1 MSRAHATDRQ
11 AARPRRRRP
20 GALTIFRQ
28 LFDATFDVDG
38 RRGAQPPRALPCDR
52 DGPLHGPGALAAHL
66 AAHGHPKRL
75 CVFVHGLACDESC
88 WGERPAIIYGDA
100 LAHELGYGALY
111 VRYDSRRSHASNGAA
126 LCALLGRLVRV
137 AGPRLREIVLIG
149 HSLGGLVIRHACVHA
164 AQRRRTWL
172 RRTGMVVCLGTPH
185 RGAGIPRVLAR
196 FARWL
201 ANLSD
206 GLRDLQH
213 GFRVPDLPPAVRRI
227 PHRYLAACVGPTVEH
242 PFTRWLGDGV
252 VSLESA
258 TARDIA
264 GDLRC
269 ATIASLHHVHMLQ
282 EPRVYAQ
289 LKAWLAE
296 RRRRRYARR
305 VLRRS
310 TRGMARAA
318 STGTQAVLRGGRAD

>member
-1 MSRAHATDRQ
+1 MSRAHATDRH
-11 AARPRRRRP
+11 ASRPRRLRP

-28 LFDATFDVDG
+28 LIDATFDLDG

-66 AAHGHPKRL
+66 AAHGNPKRL

-88 WGERPAIIYGDA
+88 WGERPAIVYGDA

-164 AQRRRTWL
+164 AQRRRAWL

-185 RGAGIPRVLAR
+185 RGACIPRVLAR

-269 ATIASLHHVHMLQ
+269 ATIASLHHVNMLQ

-318 STGTQAVLRGGRAD
+318 STGTWGSL